1 MTATAVWG
9 ASPQRTTSCGLK
21 VAPVERAV
29 SADTLAAQPGM
40 VAIAGYEKT
49 LRSTREA
56 LLVTSSLEDDTISG
70 VKLRLVYSD
79 LHGRMLHS
87 REVELPVTVPP
98 GETRQATFR
107 AWDTQ
112 HTYYYR
118 LNQAPAR
125 AQGTP
130 YDVVATPVWITV
142 IKKQK

>member
-1 MTATAVWG
+1 MAAAAVWG
-9 ASPQRTTSCGLK
+9 ASPQRTISRGLK
-21 VAPVERAV
+21 VAPAERSV

-40 VAIAGYEKT
+40 VAIAGYEKA
-49 LRSTREA
+49 LRSSMEA
-56 LLVTSSLEDDTISG
+56 LLVTSCLESDTIAG

-79 LHGRMLHS
+79 LQGRMLHS

-142 IKKQK
+142 LQKQK